1 MGRFTKL
8 SHTSSGN
15 KQMLLFSAALI
26 AGLILLVLS
35 SDKFIEHAAL
45 VAEKLNVS
53 PIVIGIT
60 LVALGTSA
68 PEMVVSAIAALDN
81 APGIAV
87 GNVIGSNIANIGLV
101 FGTTLLLAA
110 VPINGSLVKK
120 EIPLVVAVTILTGA
134 LLIDQTLSITD
145 GVILII
151 AFFIVL
157 YLLLRNSGNLE
168 SELTEELPEDDGGSV
183 TRSIVIS
190 IIGLAVLIG
199 SSKLLVWGA
208 IGIAS
213 ALGVSDLIIG
223 LTIVAIGTSL
233 PELAASITSV
243 RKGHHDIAIG
253 NVLGSN
259 IFNLATV
266 LPLPALIAPGIVE
279 NTVVSRD
286 YWWMLGFTLL
296 FALAVIV
303 YSRHRS
309 LSIPRWCSVP
319 LLGGYFA
326 YLYLLAVSG

>member
-1 MGRFTKL
+1 
-8 SHTSSGN
+8 
-15 KQMLLFSAALI
+15 MLLFSAALI

-81 APGIAV
+81 APGIAI

-101 FGTTLLLAA
+101 FGSTLLLAA
-110 VPINGSLVKK
+110 VPINGGLVKK
-120 EIPLVVAVTILTGA
+120 EIPLVLAVTVLAGVLI
-134 LLIDQTLSITD
+134 IDQNLSIID
-145 GVILII
+145 GIILIV
-151 AFFIVL
+151 AFLVVL
-157 YLLLRNSGNLE
+157 YILLKNSSNLE
-168 SELTEELPEDDGGSV
+168 EELTEELPKDDGGSV
-183 TRSIVIS
+183 ARSL
-190 IIGLAVLIG
+190 IIAALGLAVLIG

-243 RKGHHDIAIG
+243 RKGHHDIAVG

-266 LPLPALIAPGIVE
+266 LPLPALLAPGLVDETILH
-279 NTVVSRD
+279 RD

-296 FALAVIV
+296 FALAVII
-303 YSRHRS
+303 YSKHRS
-309 LSIPRWCSVP
+309 VSIPRWFALP
-319 LLGGYFA
+319 LLGGYVA
-326 YLYLLAVSG
+326 YLYLLAMNG

>member
-1 MGRFTKL
+1 
-8 SHTSSGN
+8 
-15 KQMLLFSAALI
+15 MLMFSAALV

-101 FGTTLLLAA
+101 FGATLVLAA

-120 EIPLVVAVTILTGA
+120 EIPLVVSVT
-134 LLIDQTLSITD
+134 LLAGFLMIDQHLSIID
-145 GVILII
+145 GVVLIV
-151 AFFIVL
+151 AFVVVL
-157 YLLLRNSGNLE
+157 FLLLRNSKNLE
-168 SELTEELPEDDGGSV
+168 EELTGDLPEDDGGSV
-183 TRSIVIS
+183 ARSLLIAA
-190 IIGLAVLIG
+190 IGLAVLIG

-213 ALGVSDLIIG
+213 ALGVSDLVIG

-266 LPLPALIAPGIVE
+266 LPLPALIAPGIIE
-279 NTVVSRD
+279 NTVIERD
-286 YWWMLGFTLL
+286 FWWMLGFTLL
-296 FALAVIV
+296 FAFAVII
-303 YSRHRS
+303 YSKHRTA
-309 LSIPRWCSVP
+309 SIPRWLALP
-319 LLGGYFA
+319 LLSGYGA
-326 YLYLLAVSG
+326 YMYLLAISG

>member
-1 MGRFTKL
+1 
-8 SHTSSGN
+8 
-15 KQMLLFSAALI
+15 MLLFSAALI

-81 APGIAV
+81 APGIAI

-101 FGTTLLLAA
+101 FGATLLLAS

-120 EIPLVVAVTILTGA
+120 EIPLVVAVTLLAGA
-134 LLIDQTLSITD
+134 LMIDQSLSVMD
-145 GVILII
+145 GVILIT
-151 AFFIVL
+151 AFIIVL
-157 YLLLRNSGNLE
+157 YLLLKNSGSLE
-168 SELTEELPEDDGGSV
+168 DELTEELPEDDGGSV
-183 TRSIVIS
+183 ARSLVIS
-190 IIGLAVLIG
+190 TLGLAVLIG

-213 ALGVSDLIIG
+213 SLGVSDLIIG

-266 LPLPALIAPGIVE
+266 LPLPALLAPGIVE
-279 NTVVSRD
+279 QTIMSRD
-286 YWWMLGFTLL
+286 FPWMLGFTLV
-296 FALAVIV
+296 FSLAVIV
-303 YSRHRS
+303 YAKHRS
-309 LSIPRWCSVP
+309 ASIPRWFALP
-319 LLGGYFA
+319 LLGGYVS
-326 YLYLLAVSG
+326 YLYLLSVNG

>member
-1 MGRFTKL
+1 
-8 SHTSSGN
+8 
-15 KQMLLFSAALI
+15 MLMFSAALV

-101 FGTTLLLAA
+101 FGATLVLAA

-120 EIPLVVAVTILTGA
+120 EIPLVVGVT
-134 LLIDQTLSITD
+134 LLAGFLMIDQHLSIID
-145 GVILII
+145 GVVLIV
-151 AFFIVL
+151 AFVVVL
-157 YLLLRNSGNLE
+157 FLLLRNSKNLE
-168 SELTEELPEDDGGSV
+168 EELTGDLPEDDGSSV
-183 TRSIVIS
+183 ARSLLIAA
-190 IIGLAVLIG
+190 IGLAVLIG

-213 ALGVSDLIIG
+213 ALGVSDLVIG

-266 LPLPALIAPGIVE
+266 LPLPALIAPGIIE
-279 NTVVSRD
+279 NTVIERD
-286 YWWMLGFTLL
+286 FWWMLGFTLL
-296 FALAVIV
+296 FAFAVII
-303 YSRHRS
+303 YSKHRTA
-309 LSIPRWCSVP
+309 SIPRWLALP
-319 LLGGYFA
+319 LLGGYGA
-326 YLYLLAVSG
+326 YMYLLAISG

>member
-1 MGRFTKL
+1 
-8 SHTSSGN
+8 
-15 KQMLLFSAALI
+15 MLMFSAALI

-101 FGTTLLLAA
+101 FGATLVLAA
-110 VPINGSLVKK
+110 VPINGSLIKK
-120 EIPLVVAVTILTGA
+120 EIPLVIFVT
-134 LLIDQTLSITD
+134 LLAGFLMIDQHLSLTD
-145 GVILII
+145 GVALII
-151 AFFIVL
+151 AFLIVL
-157 YLLLRNSGNLE
+157 YLLLKNSKNLE
-168 SELTEELPEDDGGSV
+168 DELTEDLPEDDGGSV
-183 TRSIVIS
+183 ARSLLIAGV
-190 IIGLAVLIG
+190 GLAVLIG

-233 PELAASITSV
+233 PELAASIASV
-243 RKGHHDIAIG
+243 KKGHHDIAIG

-266 LPLPALIAPGIVE
+266 LPLPAILAPGLIE
-279 NTVVSRD
+279 ETVINRD

-296 FALAVIV
+296 FSIAVII
-303 YSRHRS
+303 YSKHRS
-309 LSIPRWCSVP
+309 LSIPRWFAVP
-319 LLGGYFA
+319 LLGGYGA
-326 YLYLLAVSG
+326 YMYLLAISG

>member
-1 MGRFTKL
+1 M
-8 SHTSSGN
+8 
-15 KQMLLFSAALI
+15 FSAALI

-101 FGTTLLLAA
+101 FGATLVLAA
-110 VPINGSLVKK
+110 VPINGSLIKK
-120 EIPLVVAVTILTGA
+120 EIPLVIFVT
-134 LLIDQTLSITD
+134 LLAGFLMIDQHLSLTD
-145 GVILII
+145 GVALII
-151 AFFIVL
+151 AFLIVL
-157 YLLLRNSGNLE
+157 YLLLKNSKNLE
-168 SELTEELPEDDGGSV
+168 DELTEDLPEDDGGSV
-183 TRSIVIS
+183 ARSLLIAGV
-190 IIGLAVLIG
+190 GLAVLIG

-233 PELAASITSV
+233 PELAASIASV
-243 RKGHHDIAIG
+243 KKGHHDIAIG

-266 LPLPALIAPGIVE
+266 LPLPAILAPGLIE
-279 NTVVSRD
+279 ETVINRD

-296 FALAVIV
+296 FSIAVII
-303 YSRHRS
+303 YSKHRS
-309 LSIPRWCSVP
+309 LSIPRWFAVP
-319 LLGGYFA
+319 LLGGYGA
-326 YLYLLAVSG
+326 YMYLLAISG

>member
-1 MGRFTKL
+1 
-8 SHTSSGN
+8 
-15 KQMLLFSAALI
+15 MLLFSAALI

>member
-1 MGRFTKL
+1 
-8 SHTSSGN
+8 
-15 KQMLLFSAALI
+15 MLLFSAALI

-101 FGTTLLLAA
+101 FGATLVLAA

-120 EIPLVVAVTILTGA
+120 EIPLVLGVTILAGVLLLDQA
-134 LLIDQTLSITD
+134 LSMTD

-151 AFFIVL
+151 AFFVVL
-157 YLLLRNSGNLE
+157 FLLLRNSGSLE
-168 SELTEELPEDDGGSV
+168 DELTEELPEDDGGSV
-183 TRSIVIS
+183 TRSVLIAIA
-190 IIGLAVLIG
+190 GLAVLIG

-213 ALGVSDLIIG
+213 ALGVSDLVIG

-233 PELAASITSV
+233 PELAASIASV

-266 LPLPALIAPGIVE
+266 LPLPALIAPGMIE
-279 NTVVSRD
+279 ATVINRD

-303 YSRHRS
+303 YSKHRS
-309 LSIPRWCSVP
+309 VSIPRWFAIP
-319 LLGGYFA
+319 LLGSYAA